1 MVDPDPSAALAD
13 KASKLALIISF
24 SVALRRLEHY
34 QVTLLMTIMLCSIGV
49 LIISVFNMR
58 IESRKRRLIG
68 ILTVMHVVVWALT
81 VRTVAGGRDIFML
94 NDSRHDMKIIDLVGK
109 HQLFV
114 LLKSDELVLEFIS
127 LQEVVV
133 CVEFGR
139 PA

>member
-1 MVDPDPSAALAD
+1 
-13 KASKLALIISF
+13 
-24 SVALRRLEHY
+24 
-34 QVTLLMTIMLCSIGV
+34 MLCSIGV

-114 LLKSDELVLEFIS
+114 LLKSDELFLEFIS